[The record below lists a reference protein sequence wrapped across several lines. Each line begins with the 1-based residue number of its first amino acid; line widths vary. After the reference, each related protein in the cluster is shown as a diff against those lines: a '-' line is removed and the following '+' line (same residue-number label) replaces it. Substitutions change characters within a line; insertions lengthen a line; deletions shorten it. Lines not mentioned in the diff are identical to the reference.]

1 MTTLALVPSMKAYG
15 SINPPEPVAV
25 GPAFALEP
33 RRWLMLA
40 YLSTFALLSD
50 WVCFFSAPIPELV
63 VRTYSNDAFAVSN
76 SHLVTVFLATNVL
89 FCFLEPVVVRDARR
103 RAPLVV
109 VVGTEALALSPAPP
123 SAQVRRAGLR
133 AVVTGAGWLMAA
145 GCGLRSVP
153 SLARYRTLDAEW
165 APSTLS

>member
-1 MTTLALVPSMKAYG
+1 MKAYG

-89 FCFLEPVVVRDARR
+89 FCFLEPVVVRDARDARRRSSSSSSSSR
-103 RAPLVV
+103 RAPP
-109 VVGTEALALSPAPP
+109 LS
-123 SAQVRRAGLR
+123 LIHI
-133 AVVTGAGWLMAA
+133 
-145 GCGLRSVP
+145 
-153 SLARYRTLDAEW
+153 
-165 APSTLS
+165 

>member
-1 MTTLALVPSMKAYG
+1 MTTLAIVPSMKAYG

-89 FCFLEPVVVRDARR
+89 FCFLEPVVVSDARDCARR
-103 RAPLVV
+103 RSSSSSAPR
-109 VVGTEALALSPAPP
+109 LALSPRLP
-123 SAQVRRAGLR
+123 RRCAAR
-133 AVVTGAGWLMAA
+133 ACA
-145 GCGLRSVP
+145 RS
-153 SLARYRTLDAEW
+153 
-165 APSTLS
+165 

>member
-1 MTTLALVPSMKAYG
+1 M
-15 SINPPEPVAV
+15 
-25 GPAFALEP
+25 
-33 RRWLMLA
+33 
-40 YLSTFALLSD
+40 
-50 WVCFFSAPIPELV
+50 
-63 VRTYSNDAFAVSN
+63 
-76 SHLVTVFLATNVL
+76 L
-89 FCFLEPVVVRDARR
+89 FCFLEPVVVRDARDARRRSSSSSSSSR
-103 RAPLVV
+103 RAPPRS
-109 VVGTEALALSPAPP
+109 LSPP